1 MKKLFIFIFLLAGL
15 GVNEA
20 LAQLNPTDIT
30 APELAIDLSPEY
42 PKPGEEVTATLN
54 DYSGGA
60 FGSTV
65 TWVLDGQVIEAA
77 NNQRQAIITAG
88 EAGSIQKI
96 QVVLTKPQGLK
107 KVLETSLRPI
117 YLDIVI
123 EPQTR
128 VPNFYLGRSLPSIGS
143 MVNATALLSDQSGFR
158 NPDLVYTWSLNQQ
171 VLENGP
177 IRGRN
182 QVSFETPRGSDMV
195 LSLQVTEPGGA
206 VLAKRSILLPSV
218 YPKMDFY
225 EVNSLFGINKKIISA
240 PLIISG
246 NSAVVHAE
254 PYYLD
259 SRIYNNPAIHDW
271 KINGIKSGNTGS
283 NPYEVTL
290 QRTGLGGLSSIQ
302 FQVRDTKQVLQGADG
317 SIQVNF

>member
-1 MKKLFIFIFLLAGL
+1 MRTLFIFIFLLTGL
-15 GVNEA
+15 GAQEA
-20 LAQLNPTDIT
+20 LAQFNPSDIT

-42 PKPGEEVTATLN
+42 PKPGESVTATVN
-54 DYSGGA
+54 DYGGGT
-60 FGSTV
+60 FGSTI
-65 TWVLDGQVIEAA
+65 TWILDGQVIPAA
-77 NNQRQAIITAG
+77 ENQRQAIITAG
-88 EAGSIQKI
+88 EAGSVQKI
-96 QVVLTKPQGLK
+96 EVVLTRPQGIK

-143 MVNATALLSDQSGFR
+143 MVNVTALVSDKNGFR

-171 VLENGP
+171 ILEGGP

-195 LSLQVTEPGGA
+195 LSLQVTEPSGV
-206 VLAKRSILLPSV
+206 VLARRSLLLPSV
-218 YPKMDFY
+218 YPKIDFY
-225 EVNSLFGINKKIISA
+225 EVNSLFGINKKTISG
-240 PLIISG
+240 PLTISG
-246 NSAVVHAE
+246 NSAIVHAE

-259 SRIYNNPAIHDW
+259 SRIYNNPAVHEW
-271 KINGIKSGNTGS
+271 RINGINSGNTGG

-290 QRTGLGGLSSIQ
+290 QRTGLGGLSSLQ
-302 FQVRDTKQVLQGADG
+302 FRVRDTKQVLQGADG